1 MPTPRKAASTRAALI
16 AATIACLTEGGYR
29 RTTTLAVCE
38 RAGVTSGALFGQFHN
53 KAALLAAAEDELIA
67 RNLDEI
73 ATALRSIR
81 HPPRQPRPGDT
92 ERPVALRSVPDSQT
106 VPPADDPE
114 PGLRAV
120 FDQLVIA
127 YARPL
132 PATVAELWISAR
144 HDPRLARALTA
155 ANATTIALIE
165 EALRAAIAQIASAPS
180 IRAVA
185 LLIHAAALSQVAWTL
200 SSGPSGRGAAT
211 GQHQADRDFHHAIA
225 ILARRSQETAS
236 RPAQPEPPA
245 ARMLVKALLAR
256 VDGDRPSAS
265 GFASP

>member
-1 MPTPRKAASTRAALI
+1 MPTPRKAAPTRAALI

-73 ATALRSIR
+73 ATALQSIR
-81 HPPRQPRPGDT
+81 HRPPDPCPTDR
-92 ERPVALRSVPDSQT
+92 ERLVALRSVPDSKTAPQ
-106 VPPADDPE
+106 ADDPE

-120 FDQLVIA
+120 FDQLVVA

-155 ANATTIALIE
+155 ANAATIALIE
-165 EALRAAIAQIASAPS
+165 EALRAAIPQMASGPS
-180 IRAVA
+180 VRAVA
-185 LLIHAAALSQVAWTL
+185 LLIHAAASSQVAWTL
-200 SSGPSGRGAAT
+200 SLGHSGRGTVA

-225 ILARRSQETAS
+225 ILANRSQVSAS
-236 RPAQPEPPA
+236 RPAQPEAPA

-256 VDGDRPSAS
+256 VDGDRLSAS
-265 GFASP
+265 GFAAP